1 MGIRSFWCVFLVLAL
16 VVVLHANAREVP
28 KPKNIENQNNE
39 VIVDPKNGTS
49 GTGTKLVDTDT
60 NTVDPTKEAAAKGVP
75 KEGGDVNSDEKNFIS
90 FAGVGAAGGIGGVAG
105 VIPIGGLGG
114 FDKGFG
120 AMPFG
125 GLGGSGGGLGGLGGA
140 AGGLGGAGGG
150 LGGAGGGLGGGG
162 AGGGCTPSAATSGL
176 VPHP

>member
-1 MGIRSFWCVFLVLAL
+1 MGIRSSFWCVFLVLAL

-28 KPKNIENQNNE
+28 KPKNVENENNE
-39 VIVDPKNGTS
+39 VIVDPKNGPS
-49 GTGTKLVDTDT
+49 GTGTKLVNTDT
-60 NTVDPTKEAAAKGVP
+60 NTIDPTKEAAKGVP
-75 KEGGDVNSDEKNFIS
+75 KEGGNDVNSDEKNFIS

-125 GLGGSGGGLGGLGGA
+125 GLGGSGGGLGGLGCAG
-140 AGGLGGAGGG
+140 GGLGGAGGG
-150 LGGAGGGLGGGG
+150 LGGAGGGLS
-162 AGGGCTPSAATSGL
+162 GGGCTPSAATSGV

>member
-114 FDKGFG
+114 FDKGCLLENIDFVLIIDVG
-120 AMPFG
+120 IEVKITLE
-125 GLGGSGGGLGGLGGA
+125 LGQIGNCRISGTA
-140 AGGLGGAGGG
+140 
-150 LGGAGGGLGGGG
+150 
-162 AGGGCTPSAATSGL
+162 
-176 VPHP
+176 